1 MVQMVIDLPRR
12 QAQGREDFMVSSSN
26 LTAMGLLDRWPDWPD
41 RRLALV
47 GPEGAGKS
55 HMAAIWA
62 AEVGARVLPARALRS
77 EEVGG
82 LAEAPLVVEDADRGV
97 DEDALFHLMNAC
109 TGAGQ
114 GLLLT
119 GRAAPSDWDVTLPDL
134 ASRLAAVTPAVL
146 EDPDDAL
153 LSVVL
158 LKLFAD
164 RQLRVKPA
172 LIGWLLPRM
181 ERSHAAAA
189 RLVARMDAAALE
201 QGADVNVALARKL
214 MDEAGPGPG

>member
-1 MVQMVIDLPRR
+1 MAQAVIALPRR
-12 QAQGREDFMVSSSN
+12 LAFGREDFMASASN
-26 LTAMGLLDRWPDWPD
+26 GVALALLDRWPDWPD
-41 RRLALV
+41 ARLALV
-47 GPEGAGKS
+47 GPEGSGKS

-62 AEVGARVLPARALRS
+62 EAAGARVVPARSLRA
-77 EEVGG
+77 EDVGA
-82 LAEAPLVVEDADRGV
+82 LAEAPLAVEDADRGV

-109 TGAGQ
+109 VGAGH

-119 GRAAPSDWDVTLPDL
+119 GRETPSDWDVALPDL
-134 ASRLAAVTPAVL
+134 ASRLAAVTPAVID
-146 EDPDDAL
+146 DPDDAL

-181 ERSHAAAA
+181 ERSHRAAA
-189 RLVARMDAAALE
+189 RLVDRLDGAALAR
-201 QGADVNVALARKL
+201 GVDVNVTLARAV
-214 MDEAGPGPG
+214 MGEAGDGG

>member
-1 MVQMVIDLPRR
+1 MAQMVMDMPRR

-26 LTAMGLLDRWPDWPD
+26 ATAMALLEGWPDWPD
-41 RRLALV
+41 RRLALA
-47 GPEGAGKS
+47 GPEGSGKS

-62 AEVGARVLPARALRS
+62 AEVGARVLPARALRA
-77 EEVGG
+77 EAAGG
-82 LAEAPLVVEDADRGV
+82 LAEAPLVIEDADRGV
-97 DEDALFHLMNAC
+97 DEAALFHLMNAC
-109 TGAGQ
+109 AGAGQ

-119 GRAAPSDWDVTLPDL
+119 GRAVPSDWDVALPDL
-134 ASRLAAVTPAVL
+134 ASRLSAVTPAVL

-189 RLVARMDAAALE
+189 ALVARLDAAALE
-201 QGADVNVALARKL
+201 RGVDVNVALARTV
-214 MDEAGPGPG
+214 MDADAAGS